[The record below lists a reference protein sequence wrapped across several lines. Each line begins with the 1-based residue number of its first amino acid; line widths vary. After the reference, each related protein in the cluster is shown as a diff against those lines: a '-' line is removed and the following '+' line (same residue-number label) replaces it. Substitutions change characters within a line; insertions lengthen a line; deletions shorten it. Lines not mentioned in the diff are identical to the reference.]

1 MVSIMYFDL
10 ETSVGTYGVRCESV
24 STRNGFKHVA
34 YVVED
39 GRITLQAKINYLN
52 RTWERFEFEAVLN
65 KIKGLLEKRGRQ

>member
-10 ETSVGTYGVRCESV
+10 ETSTGTYSVRCESV

-39 GRITLQAKINYLN
+39 GFITLQAKINYLN
-52 RTWERFEFEAVLN
+52 RTWERFQFESVLN
-65 KIKGLLEKRGRQ
+65 KIKELLEKRGK